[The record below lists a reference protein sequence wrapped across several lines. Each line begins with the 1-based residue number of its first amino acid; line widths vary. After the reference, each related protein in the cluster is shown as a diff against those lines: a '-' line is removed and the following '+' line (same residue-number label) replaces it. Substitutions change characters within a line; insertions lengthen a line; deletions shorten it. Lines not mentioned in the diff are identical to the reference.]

1 MTEIVKWIQLLQFII
16 KAIVNALVR
25 FNFQVII
32 TSTYTEGSPPES
44 AKWFFN
50 WVQEAAQDF
59 R

>member
-1 MTEIVKWIQLLQFII
+1 MADCEAEERLPAIAASDNHLLVIV
-16 KAIVNALVR
+16 
-25 FNFQVII
+25 